1 MALLNL
7 TARCDGISM
16 LLFQSPTTVLKKIG
30 RAFHPP
36 QSLLRYTTAPFVHP
50 LRHAHPPLSI
60 LIAQQ
65 PTPPNIHHI
74 RDGRIRDNPAHI
86 QDMSQCRHIPRIARG
101 LLEWRRQ
108 IRVQR
113 RARREAPRGGRDL
126 GGVRADGARQGRSPA
141 RRGDVDAA
149 DLGEADG
156 QVELLPFPPEL
167 VEPGVVQ
174 VEERVAGGGDGVEEL

>member
-1 MALLNL
+1 M
-7 TARCDGISM
+7 I
-16 LLFQSPTTVLKKIG
+16 
-30 RAFHPP
+30 
-36 QSLLRYTTAPFVHP
+36 
-50 LRHAHPPLSI
+50 
-60 LIAQQ
+60 
-65 PTPPNIHHI
+65 
-74 RDGRIRDNPAHI
+74 
-86 QDMSQCRHIPRIARG
+86 QCRHIPRIARG
-101 LLEWRRQ
+101 LLERRRQ

-126 GGVRADGARQGRSPA
+126 GGVRAGGVRPGRCAA

-174 VEERVAGGGDGVEEL
+174 VEEWVAGGGDGVEEL